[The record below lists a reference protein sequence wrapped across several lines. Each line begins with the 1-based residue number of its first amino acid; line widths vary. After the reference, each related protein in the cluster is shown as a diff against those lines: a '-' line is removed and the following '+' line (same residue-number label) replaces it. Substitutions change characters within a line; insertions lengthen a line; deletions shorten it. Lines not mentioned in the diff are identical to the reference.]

1 MCTGADS
8 ESQEGEGEKWARGGG
23 GRVDGWTGGVDDDD
37 EEGGREKK
45 GRRVEKVK
53 EREERTAAFCPC
65 GAVQATVF
73 TGL

>member
-1 MCTGADS
+1 MG
-8 ESQEGEGEKWARGGG
+8 GGGG
-23 GRVDGWTGGVDDDD
+23 GRVDGVFDDDD

>member
-8 ESQEGEGEKWARGGG
+8 ESQEGEGEKWAGGG
-23 GRVDGWTGGVDDDD
+23 VWGGWEGRGDD
-37 EEGGREKK
+37 EEGGSEKK

-53 EREERTAAFCPC
+53 EREEWTAAFCPC
-65 GAVQATVF
+65 GAVQATVI